1 MALEVLDSLRLFE
14 GFVALIAVG
23 VKGLF
28 FGTPRRVYL
37 RGPERSHPNM
47 SMLSQGVHV
56 NEQRQGG
63 APKSRAP
70 ECRALRASLLAR
82 VVSFEIKI

>member
-14 GFVALIAVG
+14 GFVVLISVG
-23 VKGLF
+23 VDGLL
-28 FGTPRRVYL
+28 GTPRRVYL

-82 VVSFEIKI
+82 VVSFEGGRL